1 MKKLLT
7 GLFLSVLV
15 LALAACGA
23 GKKKTMQVQ
32 VHQQMIKQIVKKM

>member
-1 MKKLLT
+1 MKKLLA

-23 GKKKTMQVQ
+23 GKNNPANNFFILLHSFNLV
-32 VHQQMIKQIVKKM
+32 